1 MLKRSIELITKKDDK
16 ITIKIEHEIA
26 NTLIQKAMENAINN
40 TLNEMVKCKD
50 IDAINELALQ
60 REQEHRILS
69 IALNNKNYNN
79 IAIAIKDVESLNNSL
94 IEYKKILTSDIK
106 KSDDIDE
113 LCDKMYYCNRLLS
126 QIA

>member
-69 IALNNKNYNN
+69 IALNNQNYNN
-79 IAIAIKDVESLNNSL
+79 IIIDIKDVESLNDSL
-94 IEYKKILTSDIK
+94 IRYKKILTSEIK
-106 KSDDIDE
+106 KSDNIDE
-113 LCDKMYYCNRLLS
+113 LCDKMYYCNRLLN

>member
-50 IDAINELALQ
+50 VDAINELALQ

-69 IALNNKNYNN
+69 IALNNQNYNN
-79 IAIAIKDVESLNNSL
+79 ITIDIKDVESLNDSL
-94 IEYKKILTSDIK
+94 IRYKKILTSEIK
-106 KSDDIDE
+106 KSDNIDE
-113 LCDKMYYCNRLLS
+113 LCDKMYYCNRLLN